1 MQHIAL
7 KKLCDNPEFAE
18 KAAHWFSNKWGIPVE
33 AYQESIQAC
42 IEQENKIPQW
52 YIVVDSHNAI
62 IGGAGI
68 IENDFHNRVDLTPN
82 LCALF
87 VDEKHRNKKIAKEI
101 LNFAR
106 KDLGKMGIKTLYLVT
121 DHRAF
126 YEKCGWSFLTMVN
139 DAEGNLERMYFA
151 PTL

>member
-62 IGGAGI
+62 IGGAGV

-87 VDEKHRNKKIAKEI
+87 VEEKHRNKKIAKKI

-106 KDLGKMGIKTLYLVT
+106 KDLGKMGIETLYLVT